1 MNLNRAYISTKNL
14 TYISPEDCL
23 ISLNLRI
30 RTRISFQFRIC
41 KQGALSHVWL
51 GEFEQHRIPQ
61 RPVSLNY
68 ILSTMSNSTSNPP
81 SRASTPSNSR
91 FISNTETLE
100 DALKTQTVGLV
111 HLSEF
116 KKRRVELAEQREREA
131 AEKLQAAH
139 TSRAGT
145 SSREGSEQPPAK
157 KKKRKVVVKG
167 KLSFGGVEDEDEDG
181 TDSRSGSVTTAM
193 DYRAESED
201 DGVDA
206 GGIVGAVGA
215 VGDALELEAAKK
227 RKVNPKLRA
236 PPPKVLTKNTLLRE
250 AQERETLRREFLVLQ
265 EKIKNEEIS
274 IPFVFYDG
282 MLRSFHIPGG
292 IIADAQSYRNKC
304 CTTRWWRRPGQERG
318 SSMAVS

>member
-1 MNLNRAYISTKNL
+1 
-14 TYISPEDCL
+14 
-23 ISLNLRI
+23 
-30 RTRISFQFRIC
+30 
-41 KQGALSHVWL
+41 
-51 GEFEQHRIPQ
+51 
-61 RPVSLNY
+61 
-68 ILSTMSNSTSNPP
+68 MSNSASNPP
-81 SRASTPSNSR
+81 SGTSTPSNSR

-157 KKKRKVVVKG
+157 KKKRKVVAKG
-167 KLSFGGVEDEDEDG
+167 KLSFGGVEDEDEDSP
-181 TDSRSGSVTTAM
+181 DLKVGSVTTVM
-193 DYRAESED
+193 DKVEDGD
-201 DGVDA
+201 DGADA
-206 GGIVGAVGA
+206 G
-215 VGDALELEAAKK
+215 DAGLAEVLVESEAAKK

-282 MLRSFHIPGG
+282 MFP
-292 IIADAQSYRNKC
+292 D
-304 CTTRWWRRPGQERG
+304 
-318 SSMAVS
+318 